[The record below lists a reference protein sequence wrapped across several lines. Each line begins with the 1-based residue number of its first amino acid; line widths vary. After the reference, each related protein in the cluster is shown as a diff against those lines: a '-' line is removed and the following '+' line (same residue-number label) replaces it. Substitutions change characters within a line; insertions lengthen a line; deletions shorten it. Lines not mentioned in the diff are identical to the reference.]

1 MNATEMSPAQLAGQK
16 LMVGFEGSEF
26 SEDVAD
32 LIASLHLGG
41 IILFTGNIVSPEQ
54 IGWLCERLQQ
64 HAASCGL
71 PPLFIAI
78 DQEGGEVARLK
89 EPFTEFPGNAA
100 MQSEKDAEGF
110 GRVVAYELGSIGVNM
125 NMAPVMDVAFDPDTS
140 IMTRRSFGA
149 DPEQVGRMGQA
160 VIRQLQGGGIMAVAK
175 HFPGIGRTVLDSHLE
190 RPELPISDAELDSD
204 LLPFQMAIEEGVS
217 GIMLG
222 HILYPEQD
230 PEWPAGMSEKIARE
244 LLRDRLG
251 FQGLVLSD
259 DLDMGAIRKH
269 YDIPTVIERLLA
281 ADIDI
286 TLICHRS
293 QDMETAHTVMS
304 QLISEDEELRNR
316 AEQSVGRI
324 LEAKKKFRI

>member
-1 MNATEMSPAQLAGQK
+1 MNVTDMSPEQIAGQK
-16 LMVGFEGSEF
+16 LMVGFEGPGF
-26 SEDVAD
+26 SEDVAE
-32 LIASLHLGG
+32 LIASLHIGG
-41 IILFTGNIVSPEQ
+41 VILFAGNIVSPEQ
-54 IGWLCERLQQ
+54 IGWLCEKLQQ

-89 EPFTEFPGNAA
+89 EPFTAFPGNAA

-125 NMAPVMDVAFDPDTS
+125 NMAPVVDVAFDPDTS

-149 DPEQVGRMGQA
+149 DPEQVGRMGQT
-160 VIRQLQGGGIMAVAK
+160 VIRQLQTGGIMAVAK

-190 RPELPISDAELDSD
+190 RPELPISDAELEAD
-204 LLPFQMAIEEGVS
+204 LLPFQMAIEEGVA

-230 PEWPAGMSEKIARE
+230 ADWPAGMSEKIARK
-244 LLRDRLG
+244 LLRERLG

-269 YDIPTVIERLLA
+269 YDIPAVIQRLLT

-293 QDMETAHTVMS
+293 PDMETAHATMAKM
-304 QLISEDEELRNR
+304 ISEDEEMRKR
-316 AEQSVGRI
+316 AEQSVRRI
-324 LEAKKKFRI
+324 LEAKKKFGV